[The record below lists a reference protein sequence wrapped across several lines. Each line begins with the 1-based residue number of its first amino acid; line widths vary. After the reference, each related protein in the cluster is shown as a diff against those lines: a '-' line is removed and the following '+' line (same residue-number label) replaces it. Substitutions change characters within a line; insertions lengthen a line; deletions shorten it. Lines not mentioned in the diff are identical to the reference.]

1 MRLFHHNTRH
11 KNSGYLLAG
20 TVSIL
25 MGLAVWI
32 TPFFL
37 GVETPFL
44 KILLVGGIPLL
55 LGLGLI
61 STFSGT
67 LIDFEK
73 KKIRRYQ
80 SILWIK
86 TGKWEPLPR
95 VNHTELIHHTYQHS
109 NIPNGISPT
118 ISYEITTYKCVLK
131 LEGNELLVFD
141 YAREKDAIRALAQIQ
156 KGLQLY

>member
-1 MRLFHHNTRH
+1 MLLFHHNTRH

-37 GVETPFL
+37 EVSTPIS
-44 KILLVGGIPLL
+44 KILWVGGIPLL

-73 KKIRRYQ
+73 KKIKRYQ
-80 SILWIK
+80 SMLWVK
-86 TGKWEPLPR
+86 AGKWEPLPGI
-95 VNHTELIHHTYQHS
+95 NHAELIHHTYQHR
-109 NIPNGISPT
+109 NLPNGISPT
-118 ISYEITTYKCVLK
+118 ISSEITTYKCVLK

-156 KGLQLY
+156 KGLQLC